1 MVVTGSTSN
10 IYRDIIMRERRARP
24 RTVISRQALVHF
36 RGQRSVFPCHVRD
49 IASTGAG
56 VRLQDVHIF
65 PLEFDLSF
73 DGFRTTQHCKVIWRD
88 NYFCGVAF

>member
-1 MVVTGSTSN
+1 
-10 IYRDIIMRERRARP
+10 MRERRARP

-36 RGQRSVFPCHVRD
+36 KGQRSVFPCHVRD
-49 IASTGAG
+49 IAPAGAG
-56 VRLQDVHIF
+56 VRLQEVHLF